1 MTLALKLV
9 AKCQEG
15 RLDGGVGRAEEWCR
29 SSKAGHRG
37 GNQFACRGPGW
48 GHEAEAAGALT
59 QESGLPFSFH
69 TVLSIYIKL
78 ICAHSERGTSILC
91 L

>member
-9 AKCQEG
+9 AKCQGG

-37 GNQFACRGPGW
+37 GNQFARWGRGGGRRQRLEELYSRVW
-48 GHEAEAAGALT
+48 
-59 QESGLPFSFH
+59 S
-69 TVLSIYIKL
+69 SIFLLYCIVHIHKSNTCSL
-78 ICAHSERGTSILC
+78 
-91 L
+91 